1 MRLSEFVTES
11 SGLGGMIEDEAE
23 SRGDSVLLTALEELR
38 NRAHGHSVPRV
49 RVDALVNLI
58 KRLPGGE
65 MFNAEALENARKSN
79 EAVKNLIADI
89 KDDEVHDP
97 NVGGT
102 SIVKYVYLT
111 PFDDDP
117 FSSEGDGGTKAGQTA
132 PEKTVSGMASRAL
145 GKR

>member
-1 MRLSEFVTES
+1 MRLREFVTES

-97 NVGGT
+97 AAGGT

-111 PFDDDP
+111 PFEDDP
-117 FSSEGDGGTKAGQTA
+117 FSDSEAGSEKVGQTA
-132 PEKTVSGMASRAL
+132 PEKTVSGMANRAL
-145 GKR
+145 SKR